1 MIKDNPRM
9 YVVVGGKWF
18 DKVNGNTYCNAK
30 IYDPRTSTIFYAGYE
45 YGYGSYYLE
54 TAKKEIQRREET
66 LLHNCPTLK
75 AYEGFGDGNFY
86 VVDMGSFYLNK
97 TDVKNGNF

>member
-1 MIKDNPRM
+1 MINGQARM

-18 DKVNGNTYCNAK
+18 DKANGNTYCNAK

-45 YGYGSYYLE
+45 YGYGRYYLE
-54 TAKKEIQRREET
+54 SAKQAIQRREET
-66 LLHNCPTLK
+66 LLHNLPTYK

-86 VVDMGSFYLNK
+86 VVDMGAFEIGKRALRN
-97 TDVKNGNF
+97 DDF